1 MLGAE
6 GLTKKGSRR
15 NRSSPGGFG
24 ELLGCNAIGAG
35 TIVTFKGNKPQRIF
49 PFTAPLRKPRTEC
62 ACHPVALVS
71 SASEAPVGRCSR
83 RRILAVLVPARRA
96 GAFRLLRAGGM
107 PPINLPRRRETR
119 TRGLARSGFGV
130 GSLAGASTGWSD
142 FETIM
147 VSFSFGGGL
156 PQSSHS
162 WLCCPRN
169 ECKTCR
175 ARNQPPAN
183 PRHHRAPRS
192 H

>member
-15 NRSSPGGFG
+15 HRSRPGGFG

-71 SASEAPVGRCSR
+71 SAREAPVGRGTR

-96 GAFRLLRAGGM
+96 RAVRRFRPGSM
-107 PPINLPRRRETR
+107 PSINLPPAREPPRRR
-119 TRGLARSGFGV
+119 S
-130 GSLAGASTGWSD
+130 
-142 FETIM
+142 
-147 VSFSFGGGL
+147 
-156 PQSSHS
+156 
-162 WLCCPRN
+162 
-169 ECKTCR
+169 
-175 ARNQPPAN
+175 
-183 PRHHRAPRS
+183 APRRYAWR
-192 H
+192 